1 MRNPLRLAPLLLL
14 AAAGCADRKPARI
27 DFEAPPSPV
36 VDRRMGTLR
45 ATAVNKDGKALEK
58 IALSWSGGPADV
70 VETATGGTYRCLKT
84 GDAAIVV
91 TGGGVSTSIPLQ
103 CRIPTEIAMPASLRL
118 VIGAPP
124 TPVNARALGEGG
136 RPLED
141 VVVPVASTA
150 EAIAR
155 VEGGRAAGVALGRA
169 SLRGVL
175 GDVVSVTPVEVVEAI
190 ASGPLALEDGGA
202 RSWTLKAGQYEVEID
217 VKPSVRSTQGV
228 TVSWDGVS
236 CPAQLE
242 AQSHRLACTVADS
255 AVLTVKNPAT
265 MGLGARVSGTLN
277 LYRVPPS

>member
-103 CRIPTEIAMPASLRL
+103 CRIPTEIAMPAALRL

-124 TPVNARALGEGG
+124 TPLNARALGEGG
-136 RPLED
+136 RPLDD
-141 VVVPVASTA
+141 VAVPVASTA